1 MALKLPNF
9 FVWGERGVQIVV
21 NTVFPMDHA
30 HVTRQ
35 MLVNWVLSA
44 GAKEDLLMTAEMVVG
59 STFVDDCAV
68 LWWIQLLSGERGFL

>member
-21 NTVFPMDHA
+21 NTVFPTDHA
-30 HVTRQ
+30 HVTGQ
-35 MLVNWVLSA
+35 MLVNWVLSS

-59 STFVDDCAV
+59 SASADDCV
-68 LWWIQLLSGERGFL
+68 ILWWVQLLSGERGFS